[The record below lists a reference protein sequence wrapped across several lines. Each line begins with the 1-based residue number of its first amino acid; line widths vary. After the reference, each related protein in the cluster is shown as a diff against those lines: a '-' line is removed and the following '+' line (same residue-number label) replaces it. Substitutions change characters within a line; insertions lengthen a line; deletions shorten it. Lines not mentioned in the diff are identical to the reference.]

1 MEVVWSSAE
10 ALSPGPDPAVVPGA
24 EVPFGVDPSAAP
36 SGPLL
41 EGVEPGLGEVGAEP
55 EVELV

>member
-10 ALSPGPDPAVVPGA
+10 ALDPGPVPAVVPGA
-24 EVPFGVDPSAAP
+24 EVPFGVDPLAEP